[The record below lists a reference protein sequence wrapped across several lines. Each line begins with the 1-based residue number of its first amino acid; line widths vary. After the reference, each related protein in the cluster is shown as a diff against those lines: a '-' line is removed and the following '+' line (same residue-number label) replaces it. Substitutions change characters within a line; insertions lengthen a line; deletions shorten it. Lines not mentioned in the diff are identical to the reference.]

1 MSFQYVW
8 LLYNDIALLL
18 LYLFYLN
25 LFVINY
31 IYSFFYT

>member
-18 LYLFYLN
+18 LYLN